1 VLSRIWVITS
11 LIVAFVAASWT
22 FGLRPGSA
30 DGSFGGFADR
40 PATTAFLDD
49 EGRDR

>member
-1 VLSRIWVITS
+1 VITS

-22 FGLRPGSA
+22 FGLRLGSA
-30 DGSFGGFADR
+30 DASFADR
-40 PATTAFLDD
+40 PATAFLDD

>member
-1 VLSRIWVITS
+1 VITS

-22 FGLRPGSA
+22 FGLRLGSA
-30 DGSFGGFADR
+30 DGSFAGSADR
-40 PATTAFLDD
+40 PATAFLDD